1 MPVPASVSS
10 MRVGMISPYSFTLPG
25 GVQMQALYLARA
37 LRRRGVSVSLL
48 GPCDG
53 PPPEPDIIPIGN
65 SLFIAANG
73 SFAPIA
79 FDIPAFQRSYAVL
92 RDQRFDLLHVH
103 EPLVPAPSLAALVSK
118 RAPLVATFHAAGGSA
133 AYENV
138 SPVLR
143 WVCNR
148 LDWRGAVSSDAAEMA
163 RRFLGGTYEVLFNGV
178 PVERFRQTKPHPTE
192 GPTIFFVGRH
202 EPRKGLA
209 VLLAA
214 MRRLPGDV
222 VLWVGGEGPQT
233 DELKRRMAGDRRI
246 RWLGRLSEEEK
257 VSRLCGADV
266 FCAPSLRGESFGVV
280 LLEAMAAETP
290 IVASDIP
297 GYARVARP
305 GIEATLVPPG
315 DTERLADALR
325 QTLATPGDLVARGIE
340 RAEQFSMDRLAERYE
355 AVYRKVLA

>member
-1 MPVPASVSS
+1 
-10 MRVGMISPYSFTLPG
+10 MISPYSFTLPG

-133 AYENV
+133 AYDNV

-163 RRFLGGTYEVLFNGV
+163 RRCLGGTYEVLFNGV
-178 PVERFRQTKPHPTE
+178 PVERFRQVKPHPTE

-214 MRRLPGDV
+214 MRGLPADV
-222 VLWVGGEGPQT
+222 VLWIAGEGPQT
-233 DELKRRMAGDRRI
+233 ELLKRRMATDQRV

-257 VSRLCGADV
+257 ISRLRGADV

-315 DTERLADALR
+315 DTERLAEALR
-325 QTLATPGDLVARGIE
+325 QTLLTPGDLVARGIE

-355 AVYRKVLA
+355 DVYRRVLA

>member
-1 MPVPASVSS
+1 

-133 AYENV
+133 AYDNV

-163 RRFLGGTYEVLFNGV
+163 RRCLGGTYEVLFNGV
-178 PVERFRQTKPHPTE
+178 PVERFRQVKPHPTE

-214 MRRLPGDV
+214 MRGLPADV
-222 VLWVGGEGPQT
+222 VLWIAGEGPQT
-233 DELKRRMAGDRRI
+233 ELLKRRMATDQRV

-257 VSRLCGADV
+257 ISRLRGADV

-315 DTERLADALR
+315 DTERLAEALR
-325 QTLATPGDLVARGIE
+325 QTLLTPGDLVARGIE

-355 AVYRKVLA
+355 DVYRRVLA

>member
-1 MPVPASVSS
+1 
-10 MRVGMISPYSFTLPG
+10 MISPYSFTLPG

-148 LDWRGAVSSDAAEMA
+148 LDWRGAVSSDAAELA

-178 PVERFRQTKPHPTE
+178 PVERFREAKPHPTE

-202 EPRKGLA
+202 EPRKGLT

-214 MRRLPGDV
+214 MRQLPDDV
-222 VLWVGGEGPQT
+222 VLWVAGEGPQT
-233 DELKRRMAGDRRI
+233 ELLKRRMATDPRV
-246 RWLGRLSEEEK
+246 RWLGRLTEEEK
-257 VSRLCGADV
+257 ISRLCGADV

-305 GIEATLVPPG
+305 DIEATLVPPG
-315 DTERLADALR
+315 DTARLAGALR
-325 QTLATPGDLVARGIE
+325 QVLLTPGDLVARGIE

-355 AVYRKVLA
+355 TVYRRVLA

>member
-1 MPVPASVSS
+1 
-10 MRVGMISPYSFTLPG
+10 MISPYSFTSHG
-25 GVQMQALYLARA
+25 GVQIQALYLARA
-37 LRRRGVSVSLL
+37 LRRRGVHVSLL

-65 SLFIAANG
+65 SLFISANG

-118 RAPLVATFHAAGGSA
+118 RAPLVATFHAAGGSV

-143 WVCNR
+143 WLCSR
-148 LDWRGAVSSDAAEMA
+148 LDWRGAVSDEAREFA
-163 RRFLGGTYEVLFNGV
+163 RRHLGGSYEVLFNGV
-178 PVERFRQTKPHPTE
+178 PVDRFREVKPHPTE

-209 VLLAA
+209 VLLDA
-214 MRRLPGDV
+214 MRRLPSDV

-233 DELKRRMAGDRRI
+233 EFLQRLTAGDRRV
-246 RWLGRLSEEEK
+246 RWLGRLNEEQK
-257 VSRLCGADV
+257 ISRLRGADV

-297 GYARVARP
+297 GYSRVARS
-305 GIEATLVPPG
+305 GLEAELVPPSDAG
-315 DTERLADALR
+315 RLADALR
-325 QTLATPGDLVARGIE
+325 RVLAAPGDLVARGIE

-355 AVYRKVLA
+355 TVYRRILQ

>member
-1 MPVPASVSS
+1 MV
-10 MRVGMISPYSFTLPG
+10 SPYSFTLPG

-37 LRRRGVSVSLL
+37 LRRRGVAVSLL

-79 FDIPAFQRSYAVL
+79 FDLPAFQRSYAVL

-148 LDWRGAVSSDAAEMA
+148 LDWRGAVSSEAAELA
-163 RRFLGGTYEVLFNGV
+163 RHFLGGTYEVLFNGV
-178 PVERFRQTKPHPTE
+178 PTERFRQTKPHPTE

-214 MRRLPGDV
+214 MRRLPDDV

-233 DELKRRMAGDRRI
+233 ENLKRRVAGDRRV

-257 VSRLCGADV
+257 ISRLCGADV

-290 IVASDIP
+290 IVASDIS
-297 GYARVARP
+297 GYSRVARP
-305 GIEATLVPPG
+305 GVEARLVPPG
-315 DTERLADALR
+315 DVDRLAGALR
-325 QTLATPGDLVARGIE
+325 EVLSTPGDLVANGIA
-340 RAEQFSMDRLAERYE
+340 RAERFSMDRLAERYE
-355 AVYRKVLA
+355 AVYREVLRC

>member
-1 MPVPASVSS
+1 MV
-10 MRVGMISPYSFTLPG
+10 SPYSFTLPG

-79 FDIPAFQRSYAVL
+79 FDVPAFQRSYAVL
-92 RDQRFDLLHVH
+92 RDQRFDVLHVH

-133 AYENV
+133 AYDNV

-148 LDWRGAVSSDAAEMA
+148 LDWRGAVSTEAAELA

-178 PVERFRQTKPHPTE
+178 PVDRFRQTKPHATE

-214 MRRLPGDV
+214 MRRLPDDV

-233 DELKRRMAGDRRI
+233 EALKRRMAGDGRI
-246 RWLGRLSEEEK
+246 RWLGRLSEEQK
-257 VSRLCGADV
+257 ISRLCGADV

-297 GYARVARP
+297 GYSRVARP
-305 GIEATLVPPG
+305 DREARLVPPG
-315 DTERLADALR
+315 DTGRLADALT
-325 QTLATPGDLVARGIE
+325 QVLASPGDLVARGVE
-340 RAEQFSMDRLAERYE
+340 RAERFSMDRLAERYE
-355 AVYRKVLA
+355 AVYREVLA

>member
-1 MPVPASVSS
+1 
-10 MRVGMISPYSFTLPG
+10 MISPYSFTLPG

-133 AYENV
+133 AYDNV

-163 RRFLGGTYEVLFNGV
+163 RRCLGGTYEVLFNGV
-178 PVERFRQTKPHPTE
+178 PVERFRQVKPHPTE

-214 MRRLPGDV
+214 MRGLPADV
-222 VLWVGGEGPQT
+222 VLWIAGEGPQT
-233 DELKRRMAGDRRI
+233 ELLKRRMAADQRV

-257 VSRLCGADV
+257 ISRLRGADV

-315 DTERLADALR
+315 DTERLAEALR
-325 QTLATPGDLVARGIE
+325 QTLLTPGDLVARGIE

-355 AVYRKVLA
+355 DVYRRVLA

>member
-1 MPVPASVSS
+1 
-10 MRVGMISPYSFTLPG
+10 MISPYSFTLPG

-133 AYENV
+133 AYDNV

-163 RRFLGGTYEVLFNGV
+163 RRCLGGTYEVLFNGV
-178 PVERFRQTKPHPTE
+178 PVEQFRQVKPHPTE

-214 MRRLPGDV
+214 MRGLPADV
-222 VLWVGGEGPQT
+222 VLWIAGEGPQT
-233 DELKRRMAGDRRI
+233 ELLKRRMATDQRV

-257 VSRLCGADV
+257 ISRLRGADV

-315 DTERLADALR
+315 DTERLAAALR
-325 QTLATPGDLVARGIE
+325 QTLLTPGDLVARGIE

-355 AVYRKVLA
+355 DVYRRVLA

>member
-1 MPVPASVSS
+1 MSSV
-10 MRVGMISPYSFTLPG
+10 RVGMISPYSFTLPG

-133 AYENV
+133 AYDNV

-148 LDWRGAVSSDAAEMA
+148 LDWRGAVSTDAAELA

-178 PVERFRQTKPHPTE
+178 PVERFREAKPHATE

-214 MRRLPGDV
+214 MRRLPDDV
-222 VLWVGGEGPQT
+222 VLWVAGEGPQT
-233 DELKRRMAGDRRI
+233 ESLRRRMAGDNRI

-257 VSRLCGADV
+257 ISRLRGADV

-305 GIEATLVPPG
+305 GIEATMVPPG
-315 DTERLADALR
+315 DTERLAEALR
-325 QTLATPGDLVARGIE
+325 RTLTTPGDLVARGIE
-340 RAEQFSMDRLAERYE
+340 RADRFSMDRLAERYE
-355 AVYRKVLA
+355 AVYRRVLA

>member
-1 MPVPASVSS
+1 MSSV
-10 MRVGMISPYSFTLPG
+10 RVGMISPYSFTLPG

-133 AYENV
+133 AYDNV

-148 LDWRGAVSSDAAEMA
+148 LDWRGAVSTDAAELA

-178 PVERFRQTKPHPTE
+178 PVERFREAKPHATE

-214 MRRLPGDV
+214 MRRLPDDV
-222 VLWVGGEGPQT
+222 VLWVAGEGPQT
-233 DELKRRMAGDRRI
+233 ESLRRRMVGDNRI

-257 VSRLCGADV
+257 ISRLRGADV

-305 GIEATLVPPG
+305 GIEATMVPPG
-315 DTERLADALR
+315 DTESLAEALR
-325 QTLATPGDLVARGIE
+325 RTLTTPGDLVARGIE
-340 RAEQFSMDRLAERYE
+340 RADRFSMDRLAERYE
-355 AVYRKVLA
+355 AVYRRVLA

>member
-1 MPVPASVSS
+1 
-10 MRVGMISPYSFTLPG
+10 MISPYSFTLPG

-133 AYENV
+133 AYDNV

-163 RRFLGGTYEVLFNGV
+163 RRCLGGTYEVLFNGV
-178 PVERFRQTKPHPTE
+178 PVEQFRQVKPHPTE

-214 MRRLPGDV
+214 MRGLPADV
-222 VLWVGGEGPQT
+222 VLWIAGEGPQT
-233 DELKRRMAGDRRI
+233 ELLKRRMATDQRV

-257 VSRLCGADV
+257 ISRLRGADV

-315 DTERLADALR
+315 DTERLAEALR
-325 QTLATPGDLVARGIE
+325 QTLLTPGDLVARGIE

-355 AVYRKVLA
+355 AVYRRVLA

>member
-1 MPVPASVSS
+1 MSSV
-10 MRVGMISPYSFTLPG
+10 RVGMISPYSFTLPG

-133 AYENV
+133 AYDNV

-148 LDWRGAVSSDAAEMA
+148 LDWRGAVSTDAAELA

-178 PVERFRQTKPHPTE
+178 PVERFREAKPHATE

-214 MRRLPGDV
+214 MRRLPDDV
-222 VLWVGGEGPQT
+222 VLWVAGEGPQT
-233 DELKRRMAGDRRI
+233 ESLRRRMAGDNRI

-257 VSRLCGADV
+257 ISRLRGADV

-305 GIEATLVPPG
+305 GIEATMVPPG
-315 DTERLADALR
+315 DTERLAEALR
-325 QTLATPGDLVARGIE
+325 RTLTTPGDLVARGIE
-340 RAEQFSMDRLAERYE
+340 RAERFSMDRLAERYE
-355 AVYRKVLA
+355 AVYRRVLA

>member
-1 MPVPASVSS
+1 MNSV
-10 MRVGMISPYSFTLPG
+10 RVGMISPYSFTLPG

-133 AYENV
+133 AYDNV

-148 LDWRGAVSSDAAEMA
+148 LDWRGAVSTDAAELA

-178 PVERFRQTKPHPTE
+178 PVERFREAKPHATE

-214 MRRLPGDV
+214 MRRLPDDV
-222 VLWVGGEGPQT
+222 VLWVAGEGPQT
-233 DELKRRMAGDRRI
+233 ESLRRRMAGDNRI

-257 VSRLCGADV
+257 ISRLRGADV

-305 GIEATLVPPG
+305 GIEATMVPPG
-315 DTERLADALR
+315 DTERLAEALR
-325 QTLATPGDLVARGIE
+325 RTLTTPGDLVARGIE
-340 RAEQFSMDRLAERYE
+340 RADRFSMDRLAERYE
-355 AVYRKVLA
+355 AVYRRVLA

>member
-1 MPVPASVSS
+1 

-118 RAPLVATFHAAGGSA
+118 RAPLVATFHAAGGSV

-148 LDWRGAVSSDAAEMA
+148 LDWRGAVSTEAANLA
-163 RRFLGGTYEVLFNGV
+163 RRHLGGSYEVLFNGV
-178 PVERFRQTKPHPTE
+178 PVERFRQTKPHPTQ

-214 MRRLPGDV
+214 MRRLPADL

-233 DELKRRMAGDRRI
+233 ETLKRRTAGDSRI

-257 VSRLCGADV
+257 ISYLRGADV

-280 LLEAMAAETP
+280 LLEAMAAETA

-297 GYARVARP
+297 GYTRVARP
-305 GIEATLVPPG
+305 GIEASLVPAG
-315 DTERLADALR
+315 DAERLASALR
-325 QTLATPGDLVARGIE
+325 SVLATPGDLVARGIE

-355 AVYRKVLA
+355 AVYSEVLQ

>member
-1 MPVPASVSS
+1 MSSV
-10 MRVGMISPYSFTLPG
+10 RVGMISPYSFTLPG

-133 AYENV
+133 AYDNV

-148 LDWRGAVSSDAAEMA
+148 LDWRGAVSTDAAELA

-178 PVERFRQTKPHPTE
+178 PVERFREAKPHATE

-214 MRRLPGDV
+214 MRRLPDDV
-222 VLWVGGEGPQT
+222 VLWVAGEGPQT
-233 DELKRRMAGDRRI
+233 ESLRRRMAGDNRI
-246 RWLGRLSEEEK
+246 RWLGRISEEEK
-257 VSRLCGADV
+257 ISRLRGADV

-305 GIEATLVPPG
+305 GIEATMVPPG
-315 DTERLADALR
+315 DTERLAEALR
-325 QTLATPGDLVARGIE
+325 RTLTTPGDLVARGIE
-340 RAEQFSMDRLAERYE
+340 RAERFSMDRLAERYE
-355 AVYRKVLA
+355 AVYRRVLA

>member
-1 MPVPASVSS
+1 MSSV
-10 MRVGMISPYSFTLPG
+10 RVGMISPYSFTLPG

-133 AYENV
+133 AYDNV

-148 LDWRGAVSSDAAEMA
+148 LDWRGAVSTDAAELA

-178 PVERFRQTKPHPTE
+178 PVERFREAKPHATE

-214 MRRLPGDV
+214 MRRLPDDV
-222 VLWVGGEGPQT
+222 VLWVAGEGPQT
-233 DELKRRMAGDRRI
+233 ESLRRRMAGDNRI

-257 VSRLCGADV
+257 ISRLRGADV

-305 GIEATLVPPG
+305 GIEATMVPPG
-315 DTERLADALR
+315 DTESLAEALR
-325 QTLATPGDLVARGIE
+325 RTLTTPGDLVARGIE
-340 RAEQFSMDRLAERYE
+340 RADRFSMDRLAERYE
-355 AVYRKVLA
+355 AVYRRVLA

>member
-1 MPVPASVSS
+1 
-10 MRVGMISPYSFTLPG
+10 MISPYSFTLPG

-133 AYENV
+133 AYDNV

-163 RRFLGGTYEVLFNGV
+163 RRCLGGTYEVLFNGV
-178 PVERFRQTKPHPTE
+178 PVERFRQVKPHPTE

-214 MRRLPGDV
+214 MRGLPADV
-222 VLWVGGEGPQT
+222 VLWIAGEGPQT
-233 DELKRRMAGDRRI
+233 ELLKRRMATDQRV

-257 VSRLCGADV
+257 ISRLRGADV

-315 DTERLADALR
+315 DTERLAEALR
-325 QTLATPGDLVARGIE
+325 QTLLTPGDLVARGIE

-355 AVYRKVLA
+355 AVYRRVLA

>member
-1 MPVPASVSS
+1 
-10 MRVGMISPYSFTLPG
+10 MISPYSFTLPG

-92 RDQRFDLLHVH
+92 RDQRFDVLHVH

-133 AYENV
+133 AYDNV

-148 LDWRGAVSSDAAEMA
+148 LDWRGAVSTDAAELA
-163 RRFLGGTYEVLFNGV
+163 RRFLGGSYEVLFNGV
-178 PVERFRQTKPHPTE
+178 PVERFRQVKPHPTE

-214 MRRLPGDV
+214 MRLLPDDV
-222 VLWVGGEGPQT
+222 VLWVAGDGPQT
-233 DELKRRMAGDRRI
+233 ETLRRRMAGDDRI

-257 VSRLCGADV
+257 ISRLRGAHV

-315 DTERLADALR
+315 DTTRLAAALR
-325 QTLATPGDLVARGIE
+325 QTLSTPGDLVLRGIE
-340 RAEQFSMDRLAERYE
+340 RAERFSMDRLAERYE
-355 AVYRKVLA
+355 AVYRRVLA

>member
-1 MPVPASVSS
+1 MNDV
-10 MRVGMISPYSFTLPG
+10 RVGMVSPYSFTLPG

-37 LRRRGVSVSLL
+37 LRRRGISVSLL

-79 FDIPAFQRSYAVL
+79 FDVPAFQRSYAVL

-103 EPLVPAPSLAALVSK
+103 EPLVPAPSLAALVAK

-148 LDWRGAVSSDAAEMA
+148 LDWRGAVSAEAAELA
-163 RRFLGGTYEVLFNGV
+163 RRFLGGTYEVVFNGV
-178 PVERFRQTKPHPTE
+178 PVERFRQTKPHPSD

-209 VLLAA
+209 ILLAA
-214 MRRLPGDV
+214 MRRLPDDV

-233 DELKRRMAGDRRI
+233 ESLKRRMAGERRVH
-246 RWLGRLSEEEK
+246 WLGRLSEEEK
-257 VSRLCGADV
+257 ISRLCGADV

-297 GYARVARP
+297 GYSRVARP
-305 GIEATLVPPG
+305 GVEARLIPPG
-315 DTERLADALR
+315 DVDRLASALR
-325 QTLATPGDLVARGIE
+325 EVLSTPGDLVANGIA
-340 RAEQFSMDRLAERYE
+340 RAEQFSMDRLAQRYE
-355 AVYRKVLA
+355 TVYREVLGC